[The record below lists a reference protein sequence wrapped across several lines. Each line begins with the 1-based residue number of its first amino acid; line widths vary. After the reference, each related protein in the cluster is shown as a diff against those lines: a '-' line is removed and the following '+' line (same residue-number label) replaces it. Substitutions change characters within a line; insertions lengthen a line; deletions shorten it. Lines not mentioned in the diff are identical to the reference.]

1 MVAKVLNEVMNE
13 TNSLGINPF
22 ILHREAGDI
31 NGTIFFSIGKNRM
44 KGGR

>member
-1 MVAKVLNEVMNE
+1 MVTKVLKEVMNE
-13 TNSLGINPF
+13 ANSLGINPF
-22 ILHREAGDI
+22 ILYREAGDI